1 MKNAKITIAASVA
14 TAYTEAA
21 RDIANKRR
29 ATKKLSPKIYHCRLH
44 CMYNNDNNTQTIS
57 NAP

>member
-29 ATKKLSPKIYHCRLH
+29 ATPMSKTYEVARLV
-44 CMYNNDNNTQTIS
+44 
-57 NAP
+57 